1 MPKREKEDC
10 DHCYYSTGDP
20 DGKGVCA
27 DGFSLALFF
36 PFSCSL
42 WIFWLLVVRV
52 SKLWLFAIPVGS
64 SIVGIRHHN
73 MMQTN
78 VHSKKCH

>member
-36 PFSCSL
+36 PLNCSL
-42 WIFWLLVVRV
+42 WIFWVAGGAGFKVMV
-52 SKLWLFAIPVGS
+52 
-64 SIVGIRHHN
+64 IRDPSWFVYCGN
-73 MMQTN
+73 QA
-78 VHSKKCH
+78 S